1 MKVNIPEQ
9 IEIWVPSQGS
19 KKIRSSFIFEKHG
32 GCSIKPEEN
41 FSDEGLSESVL
52 HAELDDG
59 KLTIFD
65 ANYRI
70 KTNVVIGRG
79 GEGCESILF
88 SSIFFVGPDHLKE
101 LDKLKIKEFSCDLVG
116 VDEWFFKNHV
126 CASKKCLDI
135 TEIIEKVFFY
145 KNDYELNIKYKH
157 DFTTGRSVLNLTISS
172 SLSSF
177 LLTDFQNVFHSLAS
191 LISFSIGGIVTPSNI
206 TIINSENKKY
216 FLSYEPSF
224 RSELE
229 RKVKKTPL
237 FFIHDLT
244 QDIVNKWE
252 VLSENELDLMKLYF
266 LPMKYKLDLSTS
278 FIIYSQF
285 AEAIH
290 RKISNEN
297 KMCYIDRLKDIA
309 KNALYYKNF
318 KNENIDKLCN
328 ELKNSRNY
336 YTHYNHNEKYKAFSG
351 NDIIFKPMKLHLFI
365 DLYLLAYLGFRD
377 DYFDRI
383 EEFVIYDR
391 LKREEVLKNII
402 NTHTNEYG
410 VDS

>member
-9 IEIWVPSQGS
+9 LEIWVPSQGN
-19 KKIRSSFIFEKHG
+19 KKIRSSFIVENYG

-59 KLTIFD
+59 RLTIFD
-65 ANYRI
+65 ANYRT
-70 KTNVVIGRG
+70 KTNVVMGG
-79 GEGCESILF
+79 GECKSTLF
-88 SSIFFVGPDHLKE
+88 SSIFIIGPEHLEE
-101 LDKLKIKEFSCDLVG
+101 LDKLKVKEFSCDLVG
-116 VDEWFFKNHV
+116 VDEWFCENHFF
-126 CASKKCLDI
+126 ASQKHLNI
-135 TEIIEKVFFY
+135 TKVIEKVFSY
-145 KNDYELNIKYKH
+145 KNDYELNINYKH
-157 DFTTGRSVLNLTISS
+157 DFTTGRSVFNLTISS

-177 LLTDFQNVFHSLAS
+177 LLTDFQNAFYSLAS

-206 TIINSENKKY
+206 TVINSENKKY

-229 RKVKKTPL
+229 RKVKKPPL

-297 KMCYIDRLKDIA
+297 KMYYIDRLKEIT
-309 KNALYYKNF
+309 KNPLYYKNF

-336 YTHYNHNEKYKAFSG
+336 YTHYNQNEKYKAFSG

-391 LKREEVLKNII
+391 LKREEVLK
-402 NTHTNEYG
+402 TY
-410 VDS
+410 

>member
-9 IEIWVPSQGS
+9 LEIWVPSQGN
-19 KKIRSSFIFEKHG
+19 KKIRSSFIVENYG

-59 KLTIFD
+59 RLTIFD
-65 ANYRI
+65 ANYRT
-70 KTNVVIGRG
+70 KTNVVMGG
-79 GEGCESILF
+79 GECKSTLF
-88 SSIFFVGPDHLKE
+88 SSIFIVGPEHLEE
-101 LDKLKIKEFSCDLVG
+101 LDKLKVKEFSCDLVG
-116 VDEWFFKNHV
+116 VDEWFCENHFF
-126 CASKKCLDI
+126 ASQKYLNI
-135 TEIIEKVFFY
+135 TKVIEKVFSY

-157 DFTTGRSVLNLTISS
+157 DFTTGRSVFNLTISS

-177 LLTDFQNVFHSLAS
+177 LLTDFQNAFYSLAS

-206 TIINSENKKY
+206 TVINSENKKY

-229 RKVKKTPL
+229 RKVKKPPL

-297 KMCYIDRLKDIA
+297 KMYYIDRLKEIT
-309 KNALYYKNF
+309 KNPLYYKNF

-336 YTHYNHNEKYKAFSG
+336 YTHYNQNEKYKAFSG

-391 LKREEVLKNII
+391 LKREEVLK
-402 NTHTNEYG
+402 TY
-410 VDS
+410 

>member
-1 MKVNIPEQ
+1 ME
-9 IEIWVPSQGS
+9 
-19 KKIRSSFIFEKHG
+19 
-32 GCSIKPEEN
+32 
-41 FSDEGLSESVL
+41 
-52 HAELDDG
+52 
-59 KLTIFD
+59 
-65 ANYRI
+65 
-70 KTNVVIGRG
+70 
-79 GEGCESILF
+79 
-88 SSIFFVGPDHLKE
+88 E
-101 LDKLKIKEFSCDLVG
+101 LDKLKVKEFSCDLVG
-116 VDEWFFKNHV
+116 VDEWFCENHFF
-126 CASKKCLDI
+126 ASQKYLNI
-135 TEIIEKVFFY
+135 TKVIEKVFSY

-157 DFTTGRSVLNLTISS
+157 DFTTGRSVFNLTISS

-177 LLTDFQNVFHSLAS
+177 LLTDFQNAFYSLAS

-206 TIINSENKKY
+206 TVINSENKKY

-229 RKVKKTPL
+229 RKVKKPPL

-297 KMCYIDRLKDIA
+297 KMYYIDRLKEIT
-309 KNALYYKNF
+309 KNPLYYKNF

-336 YTHYNHNEKYKAFSG
+336 YTHYNQNEKYKAFSG

-391 LKREEVLKNII
+391 LKREEVLK
-402 NTHTNEYG
+402 TY
-410 VDS
+410 